1 MPSDETT
8 SRIEHRQKRIADAI
22 ATAVVGLALAGAGS
36 GLSAWRELG
45 VLDARVVAV
54 AADLRRSQQECDQR
68 SVRVDGVETYV
79 RTLSERVLRNETARD
94 VVDRAAVA
102 LGERV
107 VENTGELTYCRE
119 AIARMQGESKVVDRR
134 LEALEQQVK
143 RLP

>member
-1 MPSDETT
+1 M
-8 SRIEHRQKRIADAI
+8 
-22 ATAVVGLALAGAGS
+22 
-36 GLSAWRELG
+36 
-45 VLDARVVAV
+45 
-54 AADLRRSQQECDQR
+54 
-68 SVRVDGVETYV
+68 RVDGVETYV

-134 LEALEQQVK
+134 LEALEQLVK